1 MKKRIFTQLSF
12 KAGGMISLL
21 ALLFQLIQPL
31 NTRAAVPDGTVIR
44 GERPPIN
51 ISTVPDEAIEQGIIR
66 VKFSK
71 SLEAVIDNMLLSKN
85 PDGTVKFGIKA
96 IDELNQQFGVYEVR
110 RTFEPALQ
118 NTKFTDRHRAW
129 GFHLWYDLL
138 IPAGTDIRGMVQS
151 YSAKN
156 EVQLSEPVYRK
167 QLIGAE
173 ASPVVLPKTD
183 PGNNSGVYYTPN
195 DPRYNEQW
203 HYHNTG
209 QQSGTVDADI
219 DLPEAWDITKGS
231 SEVVV
236 AIIDQGVDYTHPD
249 LAANMWSGIG
259 YNFVNGNSTII
270 PGDHGTHVGGTIA
283 ANTNNAV
290 GVSGIAGGTGIG
302 DGVRLMSCQVFIGN
316 SGGSGFGAAAI
327 WAADNGAAISQN
339 SWGYTSPGYF
349 EQATLD
355 GIDYFNVNGGGTVMN
370 GGITIYAAG
379 NSGTSGL
386 YYPGCYS
393 GVFSVSATNNQ
404 DLKSWYSNYDTWIDI
419 AAPGGETNTLS
430 ARGVLSTL
438 SGNNYGF
445 YQGTS
450 MACPHVSGVAALIL
464 SLGSGVFTPQ
474 NIKDILTSTSDD
486 IDALN
491 PTYAGLLGSGRLN
504 AYQALLLAETYL
516 VPTAAFSASPTTLC
530 TNGSVTF
537 TNQSY
542 GDPTSWNWS
551 FPGGTPSSY
560 SGQNPPAITYSV
572 NGTYNVSLTVSDG
585 ITTDTETKTN
595 YISVQGVVANF
606 SASATTIVEGGNVTF
621 TDLSGC
627 SPTSWSWSF
636 PGGSPSSYSGQTPP
650 AVTYAS
656 AGTYNVSLTVSKPGS
671 NDTETKVSYITVNPP
686 VYNMTNGS
694 VTTCAGS
701 FYDSGGPTG
710 AYVNYEDFT
719 FTFYPATPGASI
731 EVQFSSFNVES
742 GYDYLYIYNGDNTS
756 APLIGTY
763 TGSNSPGTILANNGS
778 GALTFRFTSDY
789 IVIAAGWAA
798 SVSCQF
804 AELPPLAE
812 FSASEYNTT
821 VYQTIIFTDLSTNSP
836 DSWSWSFTPDNVVFV
851 NGTSASSQNPE
862 VQFTAPGSYSV
873 TLTATNA
880 FGSDDE
886 VRNNYIQVAQF
897 DYCIPSYNNGNGSG
911 DYISL
916 VQLGSI
922 SNSTGPEPDNFY
934 TYYSSLSTDLL
945 PNETYTITLSAGT
958 YGSGNNISVWIDFN
972 QNGVFDI
979 DEKLGNVTLGAM
991 PATGTITFT
1000 VPSGALNG
1008 PTRMRVREVW
1018 SATDFDP
1025 CSTYSFGETEDYNV
1039 FINALSYCTPDYST
1053 GTGDGDYI
1061 SLVQLGS
1068 INNATG
1074 AFTEYPYYEYFSTQT
1089 AFVNAGNE
1097 YTITVSA
1104 GTYLSDNN
1112 ISVWIDYDQSGSF
1125 DADEKLGNVTL
1136 GASPETGSITF
1147 VVPADAFP
1155 GTTRMRVREVYG
1167 DSDIDPCDTYSFGE
1181 TEDYNVHISASGKTL
1196 YLSAFLEGLYAGSY
1210 SMNPASSDTGP
1221 QFGPLVA
1228 DEITVEL
1235 HNESDYSFTEFS
1247 TTALLGVNGTVS
1259 VYVPAG
1265 FNGNYYVTIRH
1276 RNSLETTSSSPVD
1289 FSLNSVSADFTDPGN
1304 VYAGNLLL
1312 MIDGA
1317 YVIYGGD
1324 VNQDGAIDTADM
1336 TPVDNDSGNYL
1347 TGYIVTD
1354 AKGDGVIDTADM
1366 TIVDNNS
1373 ANYIQ
1378 SAHP

>member
-1 MKKRIFTQLSF
+1 MKKRIFTQQSF
-12 KAGGMISLL
+12 VAGGFISLL
-21 ALLFQLIQPL
+21 AILILLIQPL
-31 NTRAAVPDGTVIR
+31 NTRAGVPDGTVIR

-51 ISTVPDEAIEQGIIR
+51 LSAAPEEALERGIIR
-66 VKFSK
+66 IKFSK
-71 SLEAVIDNMLLSKN
+71 SLETVIDNMLLSKN
-85 PDGTVKFGIKA
+85 ADGTVKFGIKA

-118 NTKFTDRHRAW
+118 NSKFTDRHRAW
-129 GFHLWYDLL
+129 GFHLWYDLI
-138 IPAGTDIRGMVQS
+138 IPAGTDVRNAVQA

-156 EVQLSEPVYRK
+156 EIQLSEPLYRK
-167 QLIGAE
+167 QLIGGESA
-173 ASPVVLPKTD
+173 PVVLPKTE
-183 PGNNSGVYYTPN
+183 PENGSGVYYTPN

-236 AIIDQGVDYTHPD
+236 AVIDQGIDYTHPD
-249 LAANMWSGIG
+249 LAANMWPGLG
-259 YNFVNGNSTII
+259 YNFVNNNSTII

-283 ANTNNAV
+283 ANTNNSV
-290 GVSGIAGGTGIG
+290 GVSGIAGGTGTG
-302 DGVRLMSCQVFIGN
+302 NGVRLMSCQVFIGN

-339 SWGYTSPGYF
+339 SWGYTSPGYY

-355 GIDYFNVNGGGTVMN
+355 GIDYFNANGGGTVMN

-419 AAPGGETNTLS
+419 AAPGGETNTVS

-464 SLGSGVFTPQ
+464 SLGSGAFTPQ

-491 PTYAGLLGSGRLN
+491 PTYAGQLGSGRLN
-504 AYQALLLAETYL
+504 AYQALLLAQTYL
-516 VPTAAFSASPTTLC
+516 VPTAAFSASPTTVC
-530 TNGSVTF
+530 SGGAVTF

-560 SGQNPPAITYSV
+560 SGQNPPPITYSA

-585 ITTDTETKTN
+585 VTSDTETKTN
-595 YISVQGVVANF
+595 YISVQGVIADF
-606 SASATTIVEGGNVTF
+606 SASATTVVEGGNVTF

-627 SPTSWSWSF
+627 NPTGWLWSF
-636 PGGSPSSYSGQTPP
+636 PGGSPSSHSGQTPP
-650 AVTYAS
+650 PVTYAS
-656 AGTYNVSLTVSKPGS
+656 AGSYDVSLTVTKPGS
-671 NDTETKVSYITVNPP
+671 NDTETKTSYITVNPP
-686 VYNMTNGS
+686 VFNISNGS

-710 AYVNYEDFT
+710 SYANYENYT
-719 FTFYPATPGASI
+719 FTIYPATSGAVI
-731 EVQFSSFNVES
+731 KAVFSAFYVEAN
-742 GYDYLYIYNGDNTS
+742 YDYLYIYNGANTS

-763 TGSNSPGTILANNGS
+763 TGSNSPGTVVASNGT
-778 GALTFRFTSDY
+778 GALTFVFTSDY
-789 IVIAAGWAA
+789 TVTAAGWAA
-798 SVSCQF
+798 SISCQTS
-804 AELPPLAE
+804 EIPPIAQ
-812 FSASEYNTT
+812 FDASVYNTT
-821 VYQTIIFTDLSTNSP
+821 INQTVSFTDLSTNGP
-836 DSWSWSFTPDNVVFV
+836 ESWNWVFNPNTVVFV
-851 NGTSASSQNPE
+851 NGTDASSQNPE

-886 VRNNYIQVAQF
+886 VRNDYIQVALF
-897 DYCIPSYNNGNGSG
+897 DYCIPSYGAGNGSG

-922 SNSTGPEPDNFY
+922 NNSTGPEPDNFY
-934 TYYSSLSTDLL
+934 TYYNSLSTDLI
-945 PNETYTITLSAGT
+945 PGEPYTITLSAGT

-972 QNGVFDI
+972 QNGVFDT

-991 PATGTITFT
+991 PATGTIAFT
-1000 VPSGALNG
+1000 VPFDAPNG
-1008 PTRMRVREVW
+1008 STRMRVREVW
-1018 SATDFDP
+1018 ASSNFDP
-1025 CSTYSFGETEDYNV
+1025 CNEYSFGETEDYNV
-1039 FINALSYCTPDYST
+1039 FINALSYCIPEYST

-1074 AFTEYPYYEYFSTQT
+1074 AFTEYPYYEYFSAQT
-1089 AFVNAGNE
+1089 AYVSTGSE
-1097 YTITVSA
+1097 YTMTVSA
-1104 GTYLSDNN
+1104 GTYPSGNN
-1112 ISVWIDYDQSGSF
+1112 ITVWIDYDQSGSF
-1125 DADEKLGNVTL
+1125 DADEKLGNVNL
-1136 GASPETGSITF
+1136 GAMPEIGNITF
-1147 VVPADAFP
+1147 TVPSDAVA

-1167 DSDIDPCDTYSFGE
+1167 TDEIDPCGSYSYGE
-1181 TEDYNVHISASGKTL
+1181 TEDYNIYIFASGTTL
-1196 YLSAFLEGLYAGSY
+1196 NLSAFLEGLYAGSGM
-1210 SMNPASSDTGP
+1210 MNPASNETGP
-1221 QFGPLVA
+1221 QFGPSVA

-1235 HNESDYSFTEFS
+1235 HNEFDYSFIEYSATS
-1247 TTALLGVNGTVS
+1247 LLYVNGTLTLS
-1259 VYVPAG
+1259 VPPAY
-1265 FNGNYYVTIRH
+1265 NGSYYVTIRH
-1276 RNSLETTSSSPVD
+1276 RNSLETTSSFPISFAAGPV
-1289 FSLNSVSADFTDPGN
+1289 SVDFTDPGN
-1304 VYAGNLLL
+1304 VYAGNLL
-1312 MIDGA
+1312 MMVDGV

-1347 TGYIVTD
+1347 SGYLVTD
-1354 AKGDGVIDTADM
+1354 VNGDGVIDTADM